1 MQPHRSA
8 HSVQLDLAAPVAR
21 QPQVI
26 QPRCQPTGGAA
37 RKARSLT
44 VVRIASVVLA
54 AALLLPAALLQADGS
69 ARNVMADAMARMME
83 AMGFLGDDTPSGTMP
98 MNPGP
103 MNPGNF
109 SMPGMMPGMNQF
121 GMNPFA
127 QQPWSSALTN
137 PTQTFGMDQMM
148 QQLPG
153 MQQMPQVPG
162 MPGWQ
167 RTALD
172 GIWEGRG
179 GSLLIVQA
187 HRFRL
192 YASQGGYVDGLIQ
205 QRGDRLALY
214 DPQQDT
220 ARPFEYAE
228 HQGRLVLRDPEG
240 QVYLYRRLWLDDDG
254 GAGASTSR

>member
-1 MQPHRSA
+1 
-8 HSVQLDLAAPVAR
+8 LA
-21 QPQVI
+21 
-26 QPRCQPTGGAA
+26 GA
-37 RKARSLT
+37 
-44 VVRIASVVLA
+44 RIASLLLA
-54 AALLLPAALLQADGS
+54 AALLLPSALLQADSS
-69 ARNVMADAMARMME
+69 ARNAMADAMARMME
-83 AMGFLGDDTPSGTMP
+83 AMGLLGDDTPGGAM
-98 MNPGP
+98 P

-137 PTQTFGMDQMM
+137 PAQTFGMDQMM
-148 QQLPG
+148 QQMPQIPG

-167 RTALD
+167 GTALD

-179 GSLLIVQA
+179 GNLLIIQA

-192 YASQGGYVDGLIQ
+192 YSAHGGYIDGLIQ
-205 QRGDRLALY
+205 QRGERLALS

-254 GAGASTSR
+254 GFGASTPR

>member
-1 MQPHRSA
+1 MQPLRSA
-8 HSVQLDLAAPVAR
+8 HSGALDSAAPGSR
-21 QPQVI
+21 PPPVI
-26 QPRCQPTGGAA
+26 QPRQQPAAGAA
-37 RKARSLT
+37 RKARGLARA
-44 VVRIASVVLA
+44 RIVSVLLA
-54 AALLLPAALLQADGS
+54 ATVLLPSALLHADSS
-69 ARNVMADAMARMME
+69 ARNAMADAMARMME
-83 AMGFLGDDTPSGTMP
+83 AMGFLGGDTPGGTM
-98 MNPGP
+98 P

-121 GMNPFA
+121 GMNPFL

-137 PTQTFGMDQMM
+137 PAQTFGMDQM
-148 QQLPG
+148 

-187 HRFRL
+187 QRFRL
-192 YASQGGYVDGLIQ
+192 YSSQGGYIEGLIQ

-220 ARPFEYAE
+220 VRPFEFAE

-240 QVYLYRRLWLDDDG
+240 QVYLYRRLWLDEGG
-254 GAGASTSR
+254 GAGASMLR